1 MKTLQSKIII
11 ILTIGSLLTSLSSA
25 QILAEKNQR
34 TQPPVEWSYTFGS
47 SDKIDWGHCI
57 EQTSDGGYIIT
68 GAYGRNAFMPW
79 RGDVYMLKIDGNG
92 QEQWHQTHGV
102 SYNENV
108 GRSIHQTSDGGYI
121 IAGYTGYT
129 YHINGYVIK
138 TDDTGTL
145 TWATEFGDFDYYDNL
160 QSATQTTDG
169 GYIATGWTGS
179 YGAGSADVW
188 LIKIDSNGG
197 EEWNHTFGGTGL
209 DGGNHVEQTAD
220 GGYIITGLLE
230 APIGNTNLFLLKTD
244 INGNEEWSKT
254 LGGPLYEEGSC
265 VAQTADGGYIIT
277 GYTTAT
283 GAGDIW
289 LVKTFDDGTIEW
301 DYSFGGTATDIGHSV
316 QQTSDGGY
324 FIAGDY
330 TDPDTQ
336 ITDMYLIKTDTEGIE
351 EWSDIID
358 NEGKEDVA
366 NYGVETNDLGYIIV
380 GSTGVYADELVDIIV
395 LKYQGTNQVPY
406 EPNNPSPAD
415 GAIAVPIDTDLS
427 WTGGDPDNDTVTY
440 DLYFGTNP
448 TPEKIAEGLTET
460 TFELPEPLTYETTYY
475 WMIHATDTFGAST
488 DGPIWSFTTQDTLP
502 ALEIGTI
509 TGTTIVTAIIKN
521 NGTGIATNIT
531 WGIYITGGLFG
542 LMRKSFGGI
551 ISSIDPGSEAS
562 VTSKLFIGFGKIKVN
577 VFASCDQIMTP
588 IGKTVYGTMFL
599 IWIRI

>member
-1 MKTLQSKIII
+1 MKR
-11 ILTIGSLLTSLSSA
+11 LTVMVVVLLALNVFVVNLSFGYEW
-25 QILAEKNQR
+25 EK
-34 TQPPVEWSYTFGS
+34 TFGGNDDYDYYGS
-47 SDKIDWGHCI
+47 SVR
-57 EQTSDGGYIIT
+57 QTT
-68 GAYGRNAFMPW
+68 
-79 RGDVYMLKIDGNG
+79 
-92 QEQWHQTHGV
+92 
-102 SYNENV
+102 
-108 GRSIHQTSDGGYI
+108 DGGYI
-121 IAGYTGYT
+121 IAGTAASRSTDKSDVYL
-129 YHINGYVIK
+129 VK
-138 TDDTGTL
+138 TDPSGVEVWNKSYGGNGKYSGNSVQQTVEGGYIVVGGTGSGMGSSIYLLKIDAEGNEIWSHTFNS
-145 TWATEFGDFDYYDNL
+145 AEFGDHGP
-160 QSATQTTDG
+160 SATG
-169 GYIATGWTGS
+169 N
-179 YGAGSADVW
+179 DVQ
-188 LIKIDSNGG
+188 
-197 EEWNHTFGGTGL
+197 
-209 DGGNHVEQTAD
+209 QTAD
-220 GGYIITGLLE
+220 GGYIIIGSVRSVSSWVLL
-230 APIGNTNLFLLKTD
+230 IKTD
-244 INGNEEWSKT
+244 ADGNKIWWKT
-254 LGGPLYEEGSC
+254 FMNAAGNFGNVNEGRS
-265 VAQTADGGYIIT
+265 VQQTADGGYIIAGSIT
-277 GYTTAT
+277 SSPGMSPPSFGYIIKTDASGNELWSKVYGDPGNPGVADNVTEALSAQQTTSGDYIIAGYTFRKVHLIKMAAD
-283 GAGDIW
+283 GNELW
-289 LVKTFDDGTIEW
+289 SKTFGEGEG
-301 DYSFGGTATDIGHSV
+301 FSV

-406 EPNNPSPAD
+406 EPNNPSPVD